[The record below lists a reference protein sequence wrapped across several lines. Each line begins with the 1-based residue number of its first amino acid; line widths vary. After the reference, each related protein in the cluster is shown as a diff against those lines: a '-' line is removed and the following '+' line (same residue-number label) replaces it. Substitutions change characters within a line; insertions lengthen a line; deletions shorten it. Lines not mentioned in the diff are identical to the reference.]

1 MGAVIE
7 VDWFNTYLLKK
18 VTDNDLQVELNTGQD
33 FNTPRDGFALSP
45 GVAYPGQTTV
55 LSLSKFL
62 GKLTDFITSQGSGYT
77 NGEYNTLTVT
87 TSGNGTGALFSVVVN
102 NNAVASVTATASGR
116 GYAVGDTVTLSGIP
130 GGDPIV
136 LTFSQSYGI
145 FQDFSW
151 YVEESRIRGG
161 YNNPATD
168 KGVKAFINEPE
179 PQQQHRFN
187 TLIYSGVYNSRTGI
201 NETNVFS
208 VSDDLT
214 RSADPQN
221 GSIQKTYAEDTNLI
235 VFQEDKISRALIDK
249 DTIYTTE
256 GGTQTQAGAKVLG
269 QIVPYKGEYGI
280 SNNPESFAVYGYRK
294 YFADRDR
301 SAIMRL
307 SNDGLTE
314 VSAYGMTDYFRDE
327 LALILNNTADYV
339 VNGTSSAVVAIE
351 SPIITLLTSSIL
363 ADGYEL
369 SNLTPGMLCSFITV
383 VGGDNTNN
391 IVPGYVTQ
399 VVVSGNNTLVYM
411 SSNISSTQIVSGTLF
426 RFTSPIKPRIVGG
439 WDIHNK
445 NYVISLQKTPTQV
458 DNFKSSSY
466 KTLTFDESINGW
478 VSFTTYKPEMMGSLK
493 NNFYT
498 FTESDLYEHYDET
511 TTNNRGI
518 YYGVYSPSTV
528 TFVFNPSPSTV
539 KVFKT
544 VEYEGSNG
552 WEVESYVSGFIEP
565 NLGPSGTYLNTQDTT
580 SSIYSYDEGLYTD
593 SVTGQPQRAGFYR
606 KEDRYVANLVSSSVA
621 APGEIRFGT
630 DITGIKGYFA
640 TVKVKTDVTTQQG
653 GTKELW
659 AVGTEYVPSTGY

>member
-426 RFTSPIKPRIVGG
+426 RFTSPIKP
-439 WDIHNK
+439 K
-445 NYVISLQKTPTQV
+445 L
-458 DNFKSSSY
+458 
-466 KTLTFDESINGW
+466 
-478 VSFTTYKPEMMGSLK
+478 
-493 NNFYT
+493 
-498 FTESDLYEHYDET
+498 
-511 TTNNRGI
+511 
-518 YYGVYSPSTV
+518 
-528 TFVFNPSPSTV
+528 
-539 KVFKT
+539 
-544 VEYEGSNG
+544 
-552 WEVESYVSGFIEP
+552 
-565 NLGPSGTYLNTQDTT
+565 
-580 SSIYSYDEGLYTD
+580 
-593 SVTGQPQRAGFYR
+593 
-606 KEDRYVANLVSSSVA
+606 
-621 APGEIRFGT
+621 
-630 DITGIKGYFA
+630 
-640 TVKVKTDVTTQQG
+640 
-653 GTKELW
+653 
-659 AVGTEYVPSTGY
+659 